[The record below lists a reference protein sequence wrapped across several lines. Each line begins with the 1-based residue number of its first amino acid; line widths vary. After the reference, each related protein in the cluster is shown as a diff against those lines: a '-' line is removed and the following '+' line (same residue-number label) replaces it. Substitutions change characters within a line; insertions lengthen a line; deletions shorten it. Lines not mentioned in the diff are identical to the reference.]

1 MAEPSSSIKDY
12 FPNVKIRTM
21 AKDLAVITQ
30 GGGVVQEPE
39 KQTAH
44 FSDFIAA
51 EQAQQQT
58 KPITPPTIAPP
69 ELSREP
75 PRTMNLPQQS
85 EPFQKTS
92 LEQFMQQSVPPQQN
106 PEQRTASANL
116 TMHTEEPVPAWLW
129 GILGIIGVVVIGS
142 IGYWIVYPRIQEQ
155 LALMHQTPTPIPTQT
170 PSITPAVDPS
180 IGIASLPANV
190 KRFSLTVTSTSS
202 SAFLTQLI
210 ASFPSVIP
218 STGTLALYSFP
229 EPQNTYLSDRDLV
242 HLFAPNA
249 LPSFQASLDAPYL
262 FFAYWYKAN
271 EPALGI
277 VFTAQ
282 PGQEGILKPFM
293 QGWETARIE
302 QDFQNLYAPAQQV
315 TRTSDAFSDTL
326 IAGTPTRTIPVSK
339 DGEPSQFIYSLTR
352 SYLIITTNA
361 KAFETV
367 AKLLP

>member
-1 MAEPSSSIKDY
+1 
-12 FPNVKIRTM
+12 M

-51 EQAQQQT
+51 EQSQKQT
-58 KPITPPTIAPP
+58 APIAPP
-69 ELSREP
+69 PIAPPTLQEEP
-75 PRTMNLPQQS
+75 SPRPANVLHQN

-92 LEQFMQQSVPPQQN
+92 LEQFMQQPVPPQQSQ
-106 PEQRTASANL
+106 EQRAAATTI
-116 TMHTEEPVPAWLW
+116 TMHTEESVPAWLW
-129 GILGIIGVVVIGS
+129 AILGFIGLAVIGS
-142 IGYWIVYPRIQEQ
+142 AGYWIVYPRIQEQ
-155 LALMHQTPTPIPTQT
+155 LALMRQTPTPIPTQT
-170 PSITPAVDPS
+170 PSVTPAVDPS
-180 IGIASLPANV
+180 IGIASLPANA

-202 SAFLTQLI
+202 SAFLTQLV
-210 ASFPSVIP
+210 ASFPSIIP

-229 EPQNTYLSDRDLV
+229 EPQNAYLDSQDLA

-249 LPSFQASLDAPYL
+249 LPSFQASLDVPYL

-277 VFTAQ
+277 VFTIQ

-315 TRTSDAFSDTL
+315 VRTSDTFSDTL
-326 IAGTPTRTIPVSK
+326 IAGTPSRTIPVIK
-339 DGEPSQFIYSLTR
+339 DGEPAQFIYSLTR

-361 KAFETV
+361 KAFETI
-367 AKLLP
+367 AKILP